1 MAKTFRVVECSSNAT
16 LEIAA
21 RTPEEA
27 AYAALGQRL
36 VRSGHVSMLRA
47 KVYHDGIEACS
58 MVRLYEITPGT
69 RKTKKPLVGTAP
81 RQP

>member
-21 RTPEEA
+21 RTPEDA

-36 VRSGHVSMLRA
+36 VRSGHVSLLRA

-58 MVRLYEITPGT
+58 MVRLYEMAPGRRQSKRASDTP
-69 RKTKKPLVGTAP
+69 P
-81 RQP
+81 RI